1 MFPPAAAAAP
11 APATPSVQKAPP
23 GWENTMAAKTEK
35 HQNCAQK
42 LPNVI
47 SETMLL
53 ATFSSAA
60 AAAAAPAP
68 ATPSVQKARAAAA
81 GAAAAAPAP
90 ATLSVQ
96 KAPPGWEN
104 TMAAKGEKTSKLR
117 PNTP

>member
-1 MFPPAAAAAP
+1 
-11 APATPSVQKAPP
+11 
-23 GWENTMAAKTEK
+23 MAAKTEK

-81 GAAAAAPAP
+81 AAAAP